1 MGSRSVDI
9 YEIRETLKENQRD
22 YFFDS
27 PKLSVVVRTQNDEK
41 RIIKCLQ
48 ALGNQTEEEIEII
61 VVDDNSTD
69 ATYSLACTY
78 SEVDNRVKV
87 FRNNKDLDISELVR
101 SDKVVTISAKK
112 IVRRNFVSKKL
123 KSKKSLFESL
133 KSLLDYKR
141 PIIKDNTFIV
151 WEPCTN
157 SHSEVVPGYVKYL
170 LDLGYHVSVCLSPT
184 NYKIN
189 AFARFKNDNLYIN
202 KMSKKQIKTFFK
214 KDKLSDI
221 KGVLITS
228 CHKLCDEI
236 HLKNCYKHFNSN
248 VDKTKIFFVS
258 HDIKKMVDAKTLN
271 KNLITLREMD
281 YKGAKTT
288 VVNPHYFGDVKI
300 TPKNNEIINFITIG
314 TIRNT
319 RKNTNLFV
327 DAAIELLKRGITNFK
342 ITVVGKG
349 HISDISKNVRPYF
362 DIKGHLD
369 FNDMYDEIEKADFV
383 LTSYELPRHIRYN
396 TTGTSGNFQLV
407 YGFLKPIIIK
417 EAFAKING
425 FTDENSILYKED
437 ADFVDAMISAINM
450 SSSDYEKMQENLKTY
465 EQDLY
470 QTSLQNLK
478 ELING

>member
-1 MGSRSVDI
+1 MGDISLFI
-9 YEIRETLKENQRD
+9 YELRETLKENQRD

-27 PKLSVVVRTQNDEK
+27 PKLSVVVRTHNDEK

-78 SEVDNRVKV
+78 SDVDNRVKV

-151 WEPCTN
+151 WEPCTKN
-157 SHSEVVPGYVKYL
+157 HSEVVPGYVKYL

-184 NYKIN
+184 NYKMN
-189 AFARFKNDNLYIN
+189 VFSRFTDKNLDVN
-202 KMSKKQIKTFFK
+202 KMSKRQVKTFFK
-214 KDKLSDI
+214 KDKLSDV

-236 HLKNCYKHFNSN
+236 HLENCYKHFNSD
-248 VDKTKIFFVS
+248 VDKTKLFLVL
-258 HDIKKMVDAKTLN
+258 HDIKKMVDAKTLSE
-271 KNLITLREMD
+271 NLITLRD
-281 YKGAKTT
+281 TNYNGAKTT

-300 TPKNNEIINFITIG
+300 TPKNNETINFITIG
-314 TIRNT
+314 AIRNK
-319 RKNTNLFV
+319 RKSANLFV

-349 HISDISKNVRPYF
+349 HISDIPKNVRPYF

-450 SSSDYEKMQENLKTY
+450 SSSDYEKIQENLKTY

>member
-1 MGSRSVDI
+1 MGSRSIDI
-9 YEIRETLKENQRD
+9 YKLRETLMENQRN

-27 PKLSVVVRTQNDEK
+27 PKLSVVVKTHNDEK
-41 RIIKCLQ
+41 RIIKFLQ
-48 ALGNQTEEEIEII
+48 ALSKQTVEEIEII
-61 VVDDNSTD
+61 VLDDNSTD

-87 FRNNKDLDISELVR
+87 FRNKKDLDISELVG
-101 SDKVVTISAKK
+101 SNKVITISAKK
-112 IVRRNFVSKKL
+112 IVRQNFVSKKL

-133 KSLLDYKR
+133 KSLFDYKR

-151 WEPCTN
+151 WEPCTKN
-157 SHSEVVPGYVKYL
+157 HSEVVLGYVKYL

-184 NYKIN
+184 NYKMN
-189 AFARFKNDNLYIN
+189 AFARFKNDNLDIN

-214 KDKLSDI
+214 KDKLSDV

-228 CHKLCDEI
+228 FHKLCDEV
-236 HLKNCYKHFNSN
+236 HFESCYKHFNSD
-248 VDKTKIFFVS
+248 VDKTKLFFVS
-258 HDIKKMVDAKTLN
+258 HDIKKMVDAGFLS

-288 VVNPHYFGDVKI
+288 VVNPHYFGKTKI
-300 TPKNNEIINFITIG
+300 TTKNTECVNFIAIG
-314 TIRNT
+314 AIRSS
-319 RKNTNLFV
+319 RKNANLFV

-349 HISDISKNVRPYF
+349 HISDIPKNVRPYF

-369 FNDMYDEIEKADFV
+369 FKDMYDEIEKADFL
-383 LTSYELPRHIRYN
+383 LTSYELPKHIRYN

-407 YGFLKPIIIK
+407 YGFLKPIVIK

-425 FTDENSILYKED
+425 FTDQNSILYKED
-437 ADFVDAMISAINM
+437 TDFVDAMISGINM
-450 SSSDYEKMQENLKTY
+450 SSSDYEIMQENLRTY
-465 EQDLY
+465 QQNLY

>member
-9 YEIRETLKENQRD
+9 YKLRETLMENQKN

-27 PKLSVVVRTQNDEK
+27 PKLSVVVKTHNDEK

-48 ALGNQTEEEIEII
+48 ALSKQTVEEIEII

-87 FRNNKDLDISELVR
+87 FKNKKDLDISELVR
-101 SDKVVTISAKK
+101 SNKVITIPAKK
-112 IVRRNFVSKKL
+112 IVNRNFVAKKL

-133 KSLLDYKR
+133 KSLFDYKR
-141 PIIKDNTFIV
+141 PIIKNNTFIV
-151 WEPCTN
+151 WEPCSK
-157 SHSEVVPGYVKYL
+157 SHAEVIPGYVKYL
-170 LDLGYHVSVCLSPT
+170 LDLGYHVSVCISPI
-184 NYKIN
+184 NYKMN
-189 AFARFKNDNLYIN
+189 VFARFKNDNLDIN
-202 KMSKKQIKTFFK
+202 KMSEKQVKTFFK
-214 KDKLSDI
+214 KDKLLDV

-228 CHKLCDEI
+228 FHKLCDEI
-236 HLKNCYKHFNSN
+236 HLENCYKHFNSD
-248 VDKTKIFFVS
+248 VDKTKLFFVS
-258 HDIKKMVDAKTLN
+258 HDIKKMVDSETLN
-271 KNLITLREMD
+271 GKLITLRD
-281 YKGAKTT
+281 TNYKSAKTT

-314 TIRNT
+314 VIRNK
-319 RKNTNLFV
+319 RKNANLFV
-327 DAAIELLKRGITNFK
+327 DAAIELLKRDITNFK

-349 HISDISKNVRPYF
+349 HISDIPKNVRPYF

-369 FNDMYDEIEKADFV
+369 FKDMYDEIENADFL
-383 LTSYELPRHIRYN
+383 LTSYELPKHIRYN

-417 EAFAKING
+417 DAFAKING
-425 FTDENSILYKED
+425 FTDKNSILYKED
-437 ADFVDAMISAINM
+437 VDFVDAMISAINM
-450 SSSDYEKMQENLKTY
+450 SSSDYEEMQEYLKTY
-465 EQDLY
+465 AQDLY
-470 QTSLQNLK
+470 QSSLQNLK